1 MATTSKQ
8 GTGRQDQAVAPARA
22 AWTPPPVVPVVPPA
36 RPPLV
41 RPASGRVLAGV
52 AAGLAAHL
60 GVPVRVV
67 RIGLVVGVVL
77 GGVGAVLY
85 LWLWAL
91 VPSAQAVPGVDAPAM
106 PAGAPTPAS
115 ASAPASVRGAPWAGP
130 PAGRVGDLLVGGLLL
145 LAGGALLGQRFGYD
159 ISLSIV
165 LPLLVV
171 LGGAVLAYTQLDEV
185 ERSRWASIAG
195 GSTRSAVLRV
205 VAGLCLVLIG
215 VVLVVVQGDLAS
227 AGRVLVAAVAVLG
240 GAAVVL
246 APWGLRLWR
255 DLDAER
261 AARAR
266 EAERSE
272 IAAHLHDS
280 VLQTLALIQ
289 RRSDDPVQVARLARA
304 QERDLRSWLYGGD
317 PVDAGSV
324 AAQVKAAAAEVED
337 RHGASIEVVVVG
349 DRPADDRTSALV
361 AALREAMVNAVKH
374 GQPTSFSP
382 GQVPVQVY
390 VEATA
395 DGVEAFVRDR
405 GCGFDLDAVPAD
417 RLGVRESIVARMQ
430 RHGGGATVRSTA
442 GEGTEV
448 RLEMPAD
455 PAEATA

>member
-1 MATTSKQ
+1 MTSKQ
-8 GTGRQDQAVAPARA
+8 GTDRPEPAGPPARTT
-22 AWTPPPVVPVVPPA
+22 WTPPPVVPVVPAP

-60 GVPVRVV
+60 GFPVRLV
-67 RIGLVVGVVL
+67 RIGLVLAVAA
-77 GGVGAVLY
+77 GGIGAVLY

-91 VPSAQAVPGVDAPAM
+91 VPSAQAVPPPDG
-106 PAGAPTPAS
+106 S
-115 ASAPASVRGAPWAGP
+115 ASTSPAVPSAAGP
-130 PAGRVGDLLVGGLLL
+130 PPGRVADLLVGGLLL
-145 LAGGALLGQRFGYD
+145 LASGALVGERFGYD

-171 LGGAVLAYTQLDEV
+171 LGGAVLAYTQLDEG
-185 ERSRWASIAG
+185 ERTRWASLAG

-227 AGRVLVAAVAVLG
+227 AGRVLVAAVAVLA

-266 EAERSE
+266 EAERSD

-317 PVDAGSV
+317 AVDAGSV
-324 AAQVKAAAAEVED
+324 AAQIKAAAAEVED

-349 DRPADDRTSALV
+349 DRPADDRTTALV

-374 GQPTSFSP
+374 GQPTSSA
-382 GQVPVQVY
+382 PVQVY

-405 GCGFDLDAVPAD
+405 GPGFELDAVPPD
-417 RLGVRESIVARMQ
+417 RLGVRESIVARMH
-430 RHGGGATVRSTA
+430 RHGGSATVRSTA

-455 PAEATA
+455 AAEATA

>member
-1 MATTSKQ
+1 VATTSKQ
-8 GTGRQDQAVAPARA
+8 GTDRPDQAVAPARA
-22 AWTPPPVVPVVPPA
+22 RWTPPPVVPVVPPP

-52 AAGLAAHL
+52 AAGVAAHL
-60 GVPVRVV
+60 GLPVRLV
-67 RIGLVVGVVL
+67 RICLVLAVGL
-77 GGVGAVLY
+77 GGVGVILY

-91 VPSAQAVPGVDAPAM
+91 VPSGQTVPPPDA
-106 PAGAPTPAS
+106 G
-115 ASAPASVRGAPWAGP
+115 ASAPRAAPWSAGP
-130 PAGRVGDLLVGGLLL
+130 PAGRVADLLVGGLLL
-145 LAGGALLGQRFGYD
+145 LAGGALLGERFGYD
-159 ISLSIV
+159 VSLSIV

-185 ERSRWASIAG
+185 ERTRWASLAG

-215 VVLVVVQGDLAS
+215 VVLVVVQGDLPS
-227 AGRVLVAAVAVLG
+227 AGRVLVAAVAVLA

-289 RRSDDPVQVARLARA
+289 RRSDDPGQVARLARA
-304 QERDLRSWLYGGD
+304 QERDLRSWLYGAD
-317 PVDAGSV
+317 AVDAGTV
-324 AAQVKAAAAEVED
+324 AAQVNAAAAEVED
-337 RHGASIEVVVVG
+337 RHGASIEVVIVG
-349 DRPADDRTSALV
+349 DRPADDRATALV

-374 GQPTSFSP
+374 GQPTSSA
-382 GQVPVQVY
+382 PVQVY

-405 GCGFDLDAVPAD
+405 GPGFDPDAVPAD

-430 RHGGGATVRSTA
+430 RHGGSATVSSTA

-448 RLEMPAD
+448 RLEMPD
-455 PAEATA
+455 TPAEATT

>member
-1 MATTSKQ
+1 VATTSKQ
-8 GTGRQDQAVAPARA
+8 RSGRQDQAAAPARA
-22 AWTPPPVVPVVPPA
+22 SWTPPPVVPVVPPT

-60 GVPVRVV
+60 GVPVRLV
-67 RIGLVVGVVL
+67 RIGLVLAVAA
-77 GGVGAVLY
+77 GGIGAVLY

-91 VPSAQAVPGVDAPAM
+91 VPSAQAVPPPDQ
-106 PAGAPTPAS
+106 PT
-115 ASAPASVRGAPWAGP
+115 SVPSTPGWTGP
-130 PAGRVGDLLVGGLLL
+130 PAGRVADFLVGGLLL
-145 LAGGALLGQRFGYD
+145 LAGGALVGERFGYD

-185 ERSRWASIAG
+185 ERSRWASLAG
-195 GSTRSAVLRV
+195 GSTRAAVLRV
-205 VAGLCLVLIG
+205 VAGLVLVLVG

-227 AGRVLVAAVAVLG
+227 AGRVLVAAVAVLV

-289 RRSDDPVQVARLARA
+289 RRSDDPVQVGRLARA
-304 QERDLRSWLYGGD
+304 QERDLRTWLYGGD

-349 DRPADDRTSALV
+349 DRPADDRSTALV

-374 GQPTSFSP
+374 GQPTSSA
-382 GQVPVQVY
+382 PVQVY

-405 GCGFDLDAVPAD
+405 GPGFDPDAVPAD

-430 RHGGGATVRSTA
+430 RHGGSATVRSTA

-448 RLEMPAD
+448 RLELPAA
-455 PAEATA
+455 PAEATT

>member
-1 MATTSKQ
+1 
-8 GTGRQDQAVAPARA
+8 VPIV
-22 AWTPPPVVPVVPPA
+22 PPP

-60 GVPVRVV
+60 GFPVRLV
-67 RIGLVVGVVL
+67 RIGLVLAVAA
-77 GGVGAVLY
+77 GGIGAVLY

-91 VPSAQAVPGVDAPAM
+91 VPSAQAVPPPDG
-106 PAGAPTPAS
+106 S
-115 ASAPASVRGAPWAGP
+115 ASTPPAVPSAAGP
-130 PAGRVGDLLVGGLLL
+130 PAGRVADLLVGGLLL
-145 LAGGALLGQRFGYD
+145 LAGGALVGERFGYD

-185 ERSRWASIAG
+185 ERTRWASLAG

-227 AGRVLVAAVAVLG
+227 AGRVLVAAVAVLA

-349 DRPADDRTSALV
+349 DRPADDRTAALV

-374 GQPTSFSP
+374 GQPTSSA
-382 GQVPVQVY
+382 PVQVY
-390 VEATA
+390 VEAAA

-405 GCGFDLDAVPAD
+405 GPGFDPDAVPAD

-430 RHGGGATVRSTA
+430 RHGGSATVRSTA

-448 RLEMPAD
+448 RLEMPD
-455 PAEATA
+455 VPAEATT